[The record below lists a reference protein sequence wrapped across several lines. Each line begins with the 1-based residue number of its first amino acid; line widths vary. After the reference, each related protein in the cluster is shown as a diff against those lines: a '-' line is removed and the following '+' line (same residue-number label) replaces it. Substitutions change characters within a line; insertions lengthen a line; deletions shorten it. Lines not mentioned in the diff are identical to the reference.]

1 VNNKF
6 IFYSSKGNTA
16 KRVGI
21 KVLTHLNLPLKKLVK
36 VSNNFNMKKYMNF
49 NHAIFICPT
58 YGDGELEAG
67 MEKFLTQNSFQS
79 FPEITFSVI
88 ELGLYR
94 GYDVSTM
101 GSGQIV
107 SRYLTQSGM
116 KEFCPYLS
124 LDSVKND
131 FTDVLENWL
140 NKNYKHE

>member
-1 VNNKF
+1 MNNKF
-6 IFYSSKGNTA
+6 IFYSSKGSTA
-16 KRVGI
+16 KIVGI

-36 VSNNFNMKKYMNF
+36 VSNNFNMNKYKDF
-49 NHAIFICPT
+49 DHAILICPT
-58 YGDGELEAG
+58 YGDEELEAS
-67 MEKFLTQNSFQS
+67 MEKFLTQNSFKS

-101 GSGQIV
+101 GSGRIV
-107 SRYLTQSGM
+107 SRYLTQSGI

-131 FTDVLENWL
+131 FTEVLENWL
-140 NKNYKHE
+140 NKNYKNE